1 MNKALKILSLLLFGS
16 LITANTLNIEPDGN
30 GAWNVNYTSS
40 EDMGGFQ
47 FNVQGGSLNN
57 AFGGDAAA
65 NGFMISTGG
74 SMVLGFS
81 LTGSTIPAGEGTL
94 VILDVSGTPTELYNI
109 VISDSDG
116 IALDFTFIPGG
127 TQGCTD
133 DSACNYNAEVAVD
146 DGSCS

>member
-1 MNKALKILSLLLFGS
+1 M
-16 LITANTLNIEPDGN
+16 E
-30 GAWNVNYTSS
+30 
-40 EDMGGFQ
+40 
-47 FNVQGGSLNN
+47 GGSLNN

-81 LTGSTIPAGEGTL
+81 LTGSTITAGEGTL

-127 TQGCTD
+127 TPGCTD